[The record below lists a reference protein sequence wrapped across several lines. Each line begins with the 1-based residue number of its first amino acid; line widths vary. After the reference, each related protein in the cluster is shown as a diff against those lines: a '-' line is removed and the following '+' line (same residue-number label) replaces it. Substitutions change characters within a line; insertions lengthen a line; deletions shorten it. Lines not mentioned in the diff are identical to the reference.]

1 MRVLDTGTEG
11 VVIPSVDSAD
21 DTRAAV
27 AACLYPPA
35 GVRGM
40 AHVLCRA
47 SDYGRKAETDAAR
60 LRENLVIMCM
70 IESPRAVENIPE
82 IAAVDGVDVLLIEL
96 FDLSA
101 AMGVRDNWIIP
112 TLLRCSSAPRRQY
125 GDRARPWAP

>member
-60 LRENLVIMCM
+60 LS
-70 IESPRAVENIPE
+70 SPLKKGLFVGAHSRGRNV
-82 IAAVDGVDVLLIEL
+82 AAKP
-96 FDLSA
+96 S
-101 AMGVRDNWIIP
+101 
-112 TLLRCSSAPRRQY
+112 
-125 GDRARPWAP
+125 